1 VYLIIF
7 WSEIAH
13 ALLRA
18 RKTTARK
25 RGRLASNS
33 PTLELVNKMKAQNS
47 AKVVD
52 DVRRECV
59 GHWPAHTEKKQRCRL
74 FIKAYSRVK
83 CMKCEKDCHPTKDKT
98 CFMAY
103 HIKQ

>member
-7 WSEIAH
+7 WSETAH

-18 RKTTARK
+18 GKTTARK
-25 RGRLASNS
+25 RGRSASDS
-33 PTLELVNKMKAQNS
+33 TTLEIVNKKKVQNS

-52 DVRRECV
+52 DVRYDCV
-59 GHWPAHTEKKQRCRL
+59 GHWPAHSEKKQRCRL
-74 FIKAYSRVK
+74 CIEAYSWVK
-83 CMKCEKDCHPTKDKT
+83 CMKCEKAFCLTKDKNR
-98 CFMAY
+98 FMAY